1 MLDKIL
7 YYLGLGSLSPE
18 NTAEEMVASVTA
30 TAYCVGPI
38 KFDL

>member
-7 YYLGLGSLSPE
+7 YYLGSLSPE
-18 NTAEEMVASVTA
+18 NTAEDMIASVTA